1 MPSLRHDCLRKLA
14 IHIPVQEEVLDF
26 NARHYVGF
34 PIGLAV
40 VRGLAH
46 SDVALIGACRHVS
59 LGDGAGRAAFHADG
73 GHIASL
79 CPFQLHPYLG
89 KLVPES
95 QGDVFRLVVRCLL
108 VCFQHLGKPVVC
120 CLVGKGHGIFHSPR
134 ALTIKIGIPSIDR

>member
-59 LGDGAGRAAFHADG
+59 LGDVQDVRLFTLTEVTSPAFAPSNFTR
-73 GHIASL
+73 ILASW
-79 CPFQLHPYLG
+79 CRKVKVMFS
-89 KLVPES
+89 VW
-95 QGDVFRLVVRCLL
+95 
-108 VCFQHLGKPVVC
+108 
-120 CLVGKGHGIFHSPR
+120 
-134 ALTIKIGIPSIDR
+134 